1 VSAGNLA
8 RTENRPR
15 NAPVSDTLPDDLPAE
30 TPGHSNRTRYAYM
43 RRDGTLDIV
52 LGSLVAGVGA
62 YIYQF
67 IGGRSLGEEAFA
79 PIAALLT
86 AHFLAFVIILL
97 PIEQFVIRRLTLG
110 YRGWVVPARAV
121 ALVVSTG
128 VVAAVVVWSSADTYF
143 DGDASFVWFVIATVA
158 FHFFF
163 VVGRGYLAGYRRFRS
178 YGYVSG
184 AASVLRLVIAIAVVM
199 VGPTVTG
206 FAWAQVL
213 GPLVIILWRPWRVP
227 KRRVVGS
234 RGELGSEDIAD
245 IGERGLLSGLVLSSA
260 ASQAL
265 LLAGPLAA
273 GALGATASQFSITY
287 ATLLLARA
295 PLTLGYN
302 LIARVLPPFTEMA
315 VRGERRELR
324 SWARG
329 MGIAG
334 AALAFLGAGLGALL
348 GPTLVAIAF
357 GDGFRPT
364 ATVAA
369 LAAAGV
375 VLASAG
381 LFIGQILVARGRAI
395 RLAVAWAVAVVGA
408 FVVLVIPMED
418 PVFHVVL
425 AFVIGEALALSS
437 LVLGALLRDPE
448 EGEISHGYVV
458 AKRSLDIA
466 VALVALMLLAPVLAA
481 AAIGVRIGSRGPA
494 FFRQLRTGRNGR
506 DFWMVKLRTMVI
518 DHEEEVFHEHLDRL
532 RYSEDDDEY
541 TIRIDD
547 DPRITRVGGFL
558 RRWSLDELP
567 NFWNVL
573 KGSMSLVGPRPLVP
587 EEADLVGLDNPRFDV
602 KPGITGYAQVHG
614 RDSISVAERTALDE
628 EYVETCS
635 MKMDVKILLETFG
648 AVLRTKG
655 EESKV

>member
-1 VSAGNLA
+1 
-8 RTENRPR
+8 
-15 NAPVSDTLPDDLPAE
+15 
-30 TPGHSNRTRYAYM
+30 M

-67 IGGRSLGEEAFA
+67 LGGRSLGEEAFA

-97 PIEQFVIRRLTLG
+97 PIEQFVIRRLTVG
-110 YRGWVVPARAV
+110 YIGWVVPFRAV
-121 ALVVSTG
+121 ALTVSTAA
-128 VVAAVVVWSSADTYF
+128 VAAIVVWSSVDTYF
-143 DGDASFVWFVIATVA
+143 DDDTSFIWFVIATVA

-163 VVGRGYLAGYRRFRS
+163 VAGRGYLAGYRRFRA

-184 AASVLRLVIAIAVVM
+184 AASILRLVIAVAVV
-199 VGPTVTG
+199 VIGPTVAG

-213 GPLVIILWRPWRVP
+213 GPLVIFLWRPWRP
-227 KRRVVGS
+227 PEKRATGS
-234 RGELGSEDIAD
+234 RGELPVEEVEEV
-245 IGERGLLSGLVLSSA
+245 GERGLLSGLVLSSA

-265 LLAGPLAA
+265 LLAGPFAA
-273 GALGATASQFSITY
+273 GALGATAAQFSITY

-329 MGIAG
+329 MAIAG
-334 AALAFLGAGLGALL
+334 AALAFVGAGLGAIL
-348 GPTLVAIAF
+348 GPPMVAIAF
-357 GDGFRPT
+357 GDGFRPSP
-364 ATVAA
+364 TVAA

-381 LFIGQILVARGRAI
+381 LFIGQILVARGRAV
-395 RLAVAWAVAVVGA
+395 RLAVAWAIAVIAAVIA
-408 FVVLVIPMED
+408 LVVPIED
-418 PVFHVVL
+418 PVLHVMV
-425 AFVIGEALALSS
+425 AFVAGEIVALVS
-437 LVLGALLRDPE
+437 LMLGALMRDPE
-448 EGEISHGYVV
+448 EDEISHGYTV

-466 VALVALMLLAPVLAA
+466 VALISILLLAPVLFI
-481 AAIGVRIGSRGPA
+481 AAIAVTVDSKGPA
-494 FFRQLRTGRNGR
+494 FFRQLRTGRDGR
-506 DFWMVKLRTMVI
+506 DFWMVKMRTMVI
-518 DHEEEVFHEHLDRL
+518 DHDDEVFHEHLDRL
-532 RYSEDDDEY
+532 RYTDNDDEY
-541 TIRIDD
+541 TIKIDD

-587 EEADLVGLDNPRFDV
+587 EEADMVGLDNPRFDV
-602 KPGITGYAQVHG
+602 KPGVTGYAQVHG
-614 RDSISVAERTALDE
+614 RDSISVAERTALDD
-628 EYVETCS
+628 EYVQMAS
-635 MKMDVKILLETFG
+635 MKADVKILFETFG
-648 AVLRTKG
+648 AVLHTKG
-655 EESKV
+655 EDSKV

>member
-1 VSAGNLA
+1 
-8 RTENRPR
+8 
-15 NAPVSDTLPDDLPAE
+15 
-30 TPGHSNRTRYAYM
+30 M

-62 YIYQF
+62 YVYQF
-67 IGGRSLGEEAFA
+67 LGGRSLGEEAFA

-97 PIEQFVIRRLTLG
+97 PIEQFVIRRITLG
-110 YRGWVVPARAV
+110 YQGWVVPARAV
-121 ALVVSTG
+121 ALTISTAA
-128 VVAAVVVWSSADTYF
+128 VAAIVVWSSADTYF
-143 DGDASFVWFVIATVA
+143 DGDASFVWFVVATVA

-184 AASVLRLVIAIAVVM
+184 AASILRLIIAVAV
-199 VGPTVTG
+199 VIIGPTVTG

-213 GPLVIILWRPWRVP
+213 GPLVIVLWRPWRVP
-227 KRRVVGS
+227 KQRMTGS
-234 RGELGSEDIAD
+234 RGELITEHAEEV
-245 IGERGLLSGLVLSSA
+245 GERGLLSGLVLSSA

-273 GALGATASQFSITY
+273 GALGATATQFSITY

-315 VRGERRELR
+315 ARGERRELR

-329 MGIAG
+329 MGVAG
-334 AALAFLGAGLGALL
+334 AALAFVGAALGAVL
-348 GPTLVAIAF
+348 GPPMVAVAF
-357 GDGFRPT
+357 GDGFRPS

-381 LFIGQILVARGRAI
+381 LFIGQILVARGRAV
-395 RLAVAWAVAVVGA
+395 RLAVSWAIAVIGA
-408 FVVLVIPMED
+408 VVVLVIPIED
-418 PVFHVVL
+418 PVLHVVI
-425 AFVIGEALALSS
+425 AFVAGEVFALVS
-437 LVLGALLRDPE
+437 LVLGALMRDPE
-448 EGEISHGYVV
+448 EDEISHGYVV

-466 VALVALMLLAPVLAA
+466 VALIAMLLLAPVLAI
-481 AAIGVRIGSRGPA
+481 AAIAVKTDSKGPA
-494 FFRQLRTGRNGR
+494 FFRQLRTGRNGL
-506 DFWMVKLRTMVI
+506 DFWMVKMRTMVI
-518 DHEEEVFHEHLDRL
+518 DHDDEVFGEHLDRL
-532 RYSEDDDEY
+532 RYSDDDDEY

-587 EEADLVGLDNPRFDV
+587 EEADLIGLDNPRFQV
-602 KPGITGYAQVHG
+602 KPGVTGYAQVHG

-628 EYVETCS
+628 QYVETLS
-635 MKMDVKILLETFG
+635 MKMDIRILFETFG

-655 EESKV
+655 EDSRV

>member
-1 VSAGNLA
+1 
-8 RTENRPR
+8 
-15 NAPVSDTLPDDLPAE
+15 
-30 TPGHSNRTRYAYM
+30 M

-67 IGGRSLGEEAFA
+67 LGGRSLGEEAFA

-97 PIEQFVIRRLTLG
+97 PIEQFVIRRITLG
-110 YRGWVVPARAV
+110 YRGWVVPMRAV
-121 ALVVSTG
+121 ALAISTG
-128 VVAAVVVWSSADTYF
+128 AVAAVVVWSTADSYF

-163 VVGRGYLAGYRRFRS
+163 VVGRGYLAGHRRFRS

-184 AASVLRLVIAIAVVM
+184 AASILRLVIAVIVVII
-199 VGPTVTG
+199 GPTVTG

-213 GPLVIILWRPWRVP
+213 GPLVIFFWRPWR
-227 KRRVVGS
+227 KQDQDMTGS
-234 RGELGSEDIAD
+234 RGDLTSEDAENVT
-245 IGERGLLSGLVLSSA
+245 ERGLLTGLVLSSA

-273 GALGATASQFSITY
+273 GALGATAAQFSITY

-315 VRGERRELR
+315 ARGERRELR

-329 MGIAG
+329 MGFAG
-334 AALAFLGAGLGALL
+334 AALAIVGAALGGLL
-348 GPTLVAIAF
+348 GPPMVAIAF
-357 GDGFRPT
+357 GDGFRPS

-369 LAAAGV
+369 IAAAGV

-381 LFIGQILVARGRAI
+381 LFIGQILVARGRAA
-395 RLAVAWAVAVVGA
+395 RLAVAWFIAVLGA
-408 FVVLVIPMED
+408 FAVLVFPIDD
-418 PVFHVVL
+418 PVLHVVI
-425 AFVIGEALALSS
+425 AFFFGEALALVS
-437 LVLGALLRDPE
+437 LVLGALIRDPQE
-448 EGEISHGYVV
+448 DEIAHGYVV

-466 VALVALMLLAPVLAA
+466 VALVAMLLLAPVLAI
-481 AAIGVRIGSRGPA
+481 AAIAVKMDSKGPA
-494 FFRQLRTGRNGR
+494 FFRQLRTGRDGH
-506 DFWMVKLRTMVI
+506 DFWMVKMRTMVI
-518 DHEEEVFHEHLDRL
+518 DQEEEVFHEHLDRL
-532 RYSEDDDEY
+532 RYSDDDDEY

-587 EEADLVGLDNPRFDV
+587 EEADLIGLDNPRFQV
-602 KPGITGYAQVHG
+602 KPGVTGYAQVHG

-628 EYVETCS
+628 HYVETLT
-635 MKMDVKILLETFG
+635 MRGDIRILFETFG

-655 EESKV
+655 QDSTV

>member
-1 VSAGNLA
+1 
-8 RTENRPR
+8 
-15 NAPVSDTLPDDLPAE
+15 
-30 TPGHSNRTRYAYM
+30 M
-43 RRDGTLDIV
+43 RSDGTLDIV

-62 YIYQF
+62 YAYQF
-67 IGGRSLGEEAFA
+67 LGGRSLGEEAFA

-97 PIEQFVIRRLTLG
+97 PIEQFVIRRITLG
-110 YRGWVVPARAV
+110 YRGWVVPIRAI
-121 ALVVSTG
+121 ALTVSTG
-128 VVAAVVVWSSADTYF
+128 AVAAAVVWSTADTYF
-143 DGDASFVWFVIATVA
+143 DGESSFVWFVIATVA

-163 VVGRGYLAGYRRFRS
+163 AVGRGYLAGNRRFRS
-178 YGYVSG
+178 YGYASG
-184 AASVLRLVIAIAVVM
+184 AASVLRLVIAVIVVI

-213 GPLVIILWRPWRVP
+213 GPLVIFFWRPFRTP
-227 KRRVVGS
+227 EQRRTGS
-234 RGELGSEDIAD
+234 RGELVDEHAEHV
-245 IGERGLLSGLVLSSA
+245 GEQGLLFGLVLSSA

-265 LLAGPLAA
+265 LLAGPLVA

-287 ATLLLARA
+287 ATLVLARA

-315 VRGERRELR
+315 ARGERRELR

-334 AALAFLGAGLGALL
+334 VALAFVGAGIGAIV
-348 GPTLVAIAF
+348 GPSMVAIAF

-364 ATVAA
+364 TTVAA
-369 LAAAGV
+369 LASAGV

-381 LFIGQILVARGRAI
+381 LFIGQILVARGRAV
-395 RLAVAWAVAVVGA
+395 RLAVSWFAAVAASVIALAIPISDPVLHVVIA
-408 FVVLVIPMED
+408 FVVGESFALAALVI
-418 PVFHVVL
+418 
-425 AFVIGEALALSS
+425 
-437 LVLGALLRDPE
+437 GALMRDPE
-448 EGEISHGYVV
+448 EGEISHGYAV

-466 VALVALMLLAPVLAA
+466 AALIAMLLLAPVLLI
-481 AAIGVRIGSRGPA
+481 AAIAVKVDSRGPA
-494 FFRQLRTGRNGR
+494 LFRQLRTGRDGV
-506 DFWMVKLRTMVI
+506 DFWMVKLRTMAF
-518 DHEEEVFHEHLDRL
+518 DHDDAVFHAHLEQL
-532 RYSEDDDEY
+532 QQYGQVEAEY

-567 NFWNVL
+567 NLWNVL

-587 EEADLVGLDNPRFDV
+587 EEADLVGLDNPRFLV

-614 RDSISVAERTALDE
+614 RDSISMAERTALDD
-628 EYVETCS
+628 EYVEIRS
-635 MKMDVKILLETFG
+635 MKVDVKILFETLGTVF
-648 AVLRTKG
+648 RTKG
-655 EESKV
+655 EETKI